1 MADQPD
7 LPMNTSGGA
16 EPKSPFKS
24 KTIWFIIGAGVIGI
38 LSNLAASQPG
48 WEWAAE
54 PLTQLQLFL
63 LGGAGMSRAVAS
75 GPLK

>member
-1 MADQPD
+1 MADQAD
-7 LPMNTSGGA
+7 LPMNMGN

-24 KTIWFIIGAGVIGI
+24 KTIWFIIGAGVVGI
-38 LSNLAASQPG
+38 LANLAAASPG
-48 WEWAAE
+48 FEWAAD

-63 LGGAGMSRAVAS
+63 LGGAGMSRAVAT

>member
-1 MADQPD
+1 MADQAD
-7 LPMNTSGGA
+7 LPMNNPDA
-16 EPKSPFKS
+16 AKSPFKS
-24 KTIWFIIGAGVIGI
+24 KTIWFIVGAGVIGI
-38 LSNLAASQPG
+38 LSNLAAAQPG

-63 LGGAGMSRAVAS
+63 LGGAGMSRAVAG